1 MDNCCDY
8 LNFFEALKMLDV
20 NVSIK
25 MKIGEKD
32 FYIMYQISVSNLSL
46 IHISKNAH
54 WHAPDRAEA
63 NASEKSCV

>member
-32 FYIMYQISVSNLSL
+32 FYIIYQISVSN
-46 IHISKNAH
+46 
-54 WHAPDRAEA
+54 
-63 NASEKSCV
+63 

>member
-1 MDNCCDY
+1 MASFNEYPLFKRNFIKFNQNMDNCCENMYFY

-32 FYIMYQISVSNLSL
+32 FYIIYQISVSN
-46 IHISKNAH
+46 
-54 WHAPDRAEA
+54 
-63 NASEKSCV
+63 

>member
-1 MDNCCDY
+1 MDNCCENMYFY

-32 FYIMYQISVSNLSL
+32 FYIIYQI
-46 IHISKNAH
+46 
-54 WHAPDRAEA
+54 RAFVKMWRRSSSRFYIKFA
-63 NASEKSCV
+63 GI